1 MSYEFEPACRRMEWL
16 DPFYKAV
23 WEKAFAD
30 AIPISGTFELT
41 PRCNFNCRM
50 CYVHLKPE
58 QIPKFGREL
67 NAKEWLRIAE
77 EAKEA
82 GTTWLCITGGEP
94 LMHPEFE
101 TIYKELAQMGFFIT
115 LQTNASLIQ
124 GKAAKLLED
133 YPPKGV
139 KITLYGAS
147 DETYEAVCGVKEG
160 LKKVNAGIQ
169 TLKHLEIPVQLVS
182 TVIRQNLDD
191 VRKMAFYAYINGL
204 PWMATGGVKQSA
216 RGADSEAKDVR
227 VEENLEAQR
236 KESIR
241 RRLKEAPVNI
251 ERKPCTYCKDYRLG
265 YWVTWN
271 GDMRFC
277 SFMNEPN
284 IPVRDMA
291 FKDAW
296 KALIDYEEAL
306 DWPKECYTCK
316 VQKAC
321 FKCAGELAA
330 ECQSPH
336 QVSEEFCNRVKKYY
350 DETKGEWKIWQ
361 A

>member
-58 QIPKFGREL
+58 QIPGYGREL
-67 NAKEWLRIAE
+67 TAKEWIRIAQ

-82 GTTWLCITGGEP
+82 GTTWLCVTGGEP

-101 TIYKELAQMGFFIT
+101 TIWKEVSQMGFFIT

-124 GKAAKLLED
+124 GKMARLLEE
-133 YPPKGV
+133 YPPRGV
-139 KITLYGAS
+139 KITLYGS
-147 DETYEAVCGVKEG
+147 NDEVYEQVCQVKEG
-160 LKKVNAGIQ
+160 FTRVDQGIRN
-169 TLKHLEIPVQLVS
+169 LAEMKIPVQLIS
-182 TVIRQNLDD
+182 TVIRQNEED
-191 VRKMAFYAYINGL
+191 VKKMAFYAYLHKL
-204 PWMATGGVKQSA
+204 PWMATGGVKASV
-216 RGADSEAKDVR
+216 RSPNSEAREVR
-227 VEENLEAQR
+227 VQEKLDEQKKAEIQYRLE
-236 KESIR
+236 K
-241 RRLKEAPVNI
+241 APVDI

-271 GDMRFC
+271 GEMRFC

-284 IPVRDMA
+284 IPIRDQA
-291 FKDAW
+291 FLKSW
-296 KALIDYEEAL
+296 QELIAYEEAL
-306 DWPKECYTCK
+306 EWPKECKTCEA
-316 VQKAC
+316 QKAC
-321 FKCAGELAA
+321 VKCAGTLAA
-330 ECQSPH
+330 ECGSPH
-336 QVSEEFCNRVKKYY
+336 QVTEEFCSSVKKYFN
-350 DETKGEWKIWQ
+350 EEKGE
-361 A
+361 